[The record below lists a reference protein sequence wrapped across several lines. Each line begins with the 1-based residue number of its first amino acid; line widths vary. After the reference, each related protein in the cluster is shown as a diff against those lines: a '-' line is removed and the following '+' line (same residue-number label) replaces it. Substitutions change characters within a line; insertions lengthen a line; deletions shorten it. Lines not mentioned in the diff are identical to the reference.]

1 MAFSSYAD
9 VQAALNA
16 EAANWNNT
24 QGHQDAA
31 VRAHALAAR
40 EWWNNY
46 QHPAPAAH
54 HHPPPPAP
62 PPPPPPPPPPGQ
74 KQTSQVKVSNV
85 NVVAMNYN
93 QQPVELLEK
102 MFFQDVGGTEIL
114 SVARHDTVGGEP
126 VVYSEVDNLKDLQIQ
141 FNPLNI
147 LTTTNINNLFK
158 GYGIDI
164 TQKLNRDLDTVKVEV
179 ESGNMEIEVVNVN
192 RDEYVQIQ
200 VASRVEEFPVGGDS
214 PEGGLLWYNIREEK

>member
-1 MAFSSYAD
+1 MNYAD
-9 VQAALNA
+9 LMHQIASADAAYQGSTTDEGKQAAVA
-16 EAANWNNT
+16 FREDAIARYRAAN
-24 QGHQDAA
+24 A
-31 VRAHALAAR
+31 
-40 EWWNNY
+40 
-46 QHPAPAAH
+46 APAAQH
-54 HHPPPPAP
+54 HHPPSPA
-62 PPPPPPPPPPGQ
+62 PPPPPPPPGQ

-126 VVYSEVDNLKDLQIQ
+126 VIYSEVDNLKDLQIQ

-164 TQKLNRDLDTVKVEV
+164 TQKLNRDLDTVRVDV
-179 ESGNMEIEVVNVN
+179 VSGNMEIEVVNVN

-200 VASRVEEFPVGGDS
+200 VASRVEEFPVGDDTTK
-214 PEGGLLWYNIREEK
+214 GGLLWYNIREEK

>member
-1 MAFSSYAD
+1 MSHPWTPS
-9 VQAALNA
+9 
-16 EAANWNNT
+16 
-24 QGHQDAA
+24 GPPGSPQDAA
-31 VRAHALAAR
+31 DKEAGKGRYWPYGVG
-40 EWWNNY
+40 NY
-46 QHPAPAAH
+46 GPPAGGGGGGGAPSTPAPRPAPA
-54 HHPPPPAP
+54 PK
-62 PPPPPPPPPPGQ
+62 PGQ

-102 MFFQDVGGTEIL
+102 MFFQEVGGTEIL

-126 VVYSEVDNLKDLQIQ
+126 VIYSEVDNLKDLQIQ

-164 TQKLNRDLDTVKVEV
+164 TQKLNRDLDTVRVDV
-179 ESGNMEIEVVNVN
+179 VSGNMEIEVVNVN

-200 VASRVEEFPVGGDS
+200 VASRVEEFPVGDDTTK
-214 PEGGLLWYNIREEK
+214 GGLLWYNIREEK